1 MVAFREVEV
10 NGPDSS
16 HLRVHCCGLGI
27 SVSNRS
33 FRNIFRQTFSAILE
47 CMNSLPVLHGV
58 LFDWD
63 GTLLDSYHADS
74 QAYLAMFRALEVN
87 WDLEEL
93 EQHYSPDWY
102 TVYRAAKI
110 PLERWDEADRVWRA
124 YYAKHPSK
132 LMTATR
138 RVLSHLNKRHKLGL
152 VSSGDR
158 ERVSRQLR
166 EFRLTRVL
174 RTRILGGD
182 THEKKPHPAPLLKAL
197 AEMKVD
203 ARHCVYVG
211 DTPEDVEMAR
221 AAGVRAIAVLGPFPT
236 EKRLRAVRPEI
247 LLNGL
252 HELPEALRE
261 LYDDGKP

>member
-1 MVAFREVEV
+1 MT
-10 NGPDSS
+10 
-16 HLRVHCCGLGI
+16 LG
-27 SVSNRS
+27 
-33 FRNIFRQTFSAILE
+33 
-47 CMNSLPVLHGV
+47 PVLHGV

-74 QAYLAMFRALEVN
+74 QAYLAMFRVMGVN
-87 WDLEEL
+87 WGLQEL
-93 EQHYSPDWY
+93 EHHYSPDWY
-102 TVYRAAKI
+102 TVYRAARI
-110 PLERWDEADRVWRA
+110 PEARWDEADRVWRA

-132 LMTATR
+132 LMAATR
-138 RVLSHLNKRHKLGL
+138 RVLAQLDKRHKLGL

-166 EFRLTRVL
+166 QFRLTSVF
-174 RTRILGGD
+174 RTRVLGGD
-182 THEKKPHPAPLLKAL
+182 TKEKKPHPAPLLKAL
-197 AEMKVD
+197 KEMKAE

-236 EKRLRAVRPEI
+236 EKRLRAMKPEI

-252 HELPEALRE
+252 LELPKVLRE
-261 LYDDGKP
+261 LYGGL

>member
-1 MVAFREVEV
+1 M
-10 NGPDSS
+10 S
-16 HLRVHCCGLGI
+16 LRP
-27 SVSNRS
+27 
-33 FRNIFRQTFSAILE
+33 A
-47 CMNSLPVLHGV
+47 LHAV

-74 QAYLAMFRALEVN
+74 QAYLAMFRAMGVN
-87 WDLEEL
+87 WGLDQL

-102 TVYRAAKI
+102 AVYRAAKI
-110 PLERWDEADRVWRA
+110 PKDRWDEADRVWRA

-132 LMTATR
+132 LMSAAR
-138 RVLSHLNKRHKLGL
+138 KVLVQLSGRHKLGL

-158 ERVSRQLR
+158 DRVSRQLR
-166 EFRLTRVL
+166 QFRLTRMF
-174 RTRILGGD
+174 RTRVLGGD
-182 THEKKPHPAPLLKAL
+182 TAEKKPHPAPLLKAL
-197 AEMKVD
+197 KEMK
-203 ARHCVYVG
+203 AEAPHCVYVG

-252 HELPEALRE
+252 QELPKLLRE
-261 LYDDGKP
+261 LYAAG

>member
-1 MVAFREVEV
+1 M
-10 NGPDSS
+10 S
-16 HLRVHCCGLGI
+16 LRP
-27 SVSNRS
+27 
-33 FRNIFRQTFSAILE
+33 A
-47 CMNSLPVLHGV
+47 LHAV

-74 QAYLAMFRALEVN
+74 QAYLAMFRAMGVN
-87 WDLEEL
+87 WGLEEL

-102 TVYRAAKI
+102 AVYRAARI
-110 PLERWDEADRVWRA
+110 PGDRWDEADRVWRA

-132 LMTATR
+132 LMSATR
-138 RVLSHLNKRHKLGL
+138 KVLAQLSRRHKLGL

-158 ERVSRQLR
+158 DRVIRQLR
-166 EFRLTRVL
+166 QFRLTRVF
-174 RTRILGGD
+174 RTRVLGGD
-182 THEKKPHPAPLLKAL
+182 TDEKKPHPAPLLKAL
-197 AEMKVD
+197 KEMK
-203 ARHCVYVG
+203 AEAPHCVYVG

-252 HELPEALRE
+252 QELPKLLHELYGES
-261 LYDDGKP
+261 